1 MTPFAFFWCAV
12 SGVLGCF
19 IEGQGGVVQ
28 RRLIDHATRPGPARV
43 ASRSSS
49 RIALA
54 ALTIVALLSLMLTMQ
69 TPPVAAALAVRI
81 AATPNF
87 GGNYDSAQWVPITV
101 ALAND
106 GAGASGEIIAEIPGA
121 SPPLRFSQ
129 RIELP
134 TRSQKV
140 VTLYTQI
147 PSRVGTVSVH
157 FDAGNER
164 VDAPPM
170 TLRELKSG
178 QGLVGVIVDDAVLGA
193 EITRAVVGS
202 YGSSTFEA
210 ITITP
215 DEIPSNTFGLGS
227 FSALIVGDASTGR
240 WSAEQRAAV
249 ADWVARGGQLVA
261 AGGPNWRKT
270 LEGLGEL
277 PPLRPTDSR
286 TVAGLTGLAA
296 SGSANGPTGQAVVA
310 TGDLLAGATRLAD
323 QDGAPLVAARNWGRG
338 TVTSL
343 AFDPGTSALGGWS
356 GAGSFWQ
363 RLALDTPHPVGLQE
377 PFDGSSGASNQIASV
392 LRDIP
397 GLALP
402 PTWLLGLILL
412 AFIIAIGPVNY
423 LILRAVDRRELAWV
437 TIPLVTI
444 LFAGTIYLVGATTK
458 GRSIVLN
465 TASVVRISPGV
476 RSAEVVAFYG
486 LFTPTRGIR
495 DVALSGESLVQ
506 PFSRRG
512 LGDNDE
518 LGSDVRFEQGTG
530 SAVRG
535 ASFAQ
540 WTQRTIAAQGRIDP
554 VPVAAK
560 VELRWDGQKVVG
572 TVTNTSSAAIEDM
585 LLLHNNA
592 YQSVGSLAPGASV
605 TIDWRPTATQTTG
618 YNRGLGTVYYFNGNQ
633 SQSNQPG
640 QMGVNGRRA
649 AVLDALSGGVLDY
662 RSRTYNSGVP
672 TPTPTAT
679 ATPRPGTPR
688 PATSTAT
695 RRTPTPTTPSNT
707 STATNKPVQVLFWR
721 SDVPIDLKVSAG
733 ERYMT
738 TLVIQESYPGA
749 TTQSVPAPVAAA
761 ERER

>member
-1 MTPFAFFWCAV
+1 M
-12 SGVLGCF
+12 S
-19 IEGQGGVVQ
+19 
-28 RRLIDHATRPGPARV
+28 LI
-43 ASRSSS
+43 
-49 RIALA
+49 
-54 ALTIVALLSLMLTMQ
+54 LTVQ
-69 TPPVAAALAVRI
+69 TPTVAAALAVRI

-87 GGNYDSAQWVPITV
+87 GGNYDPAQWVPITV

-106 GAGASGEIIAEIPGA
+106 GAGASGEIIAEVAG
-121 SPPLRFSQ
+121 STPPLRFSQ

-140 VTLYTQI
+140 VTLYAQV

-164 VDAPPM
+164 VAAPPI

-178 QGLVGVIVDDAVLGA
+178 QGLVGVIVDDAALGA

-202 YGSSTFEA
+202 YGSSTFEVV
-210 ITITP
+210 TITP
-215 DEIPSNTFGLGS
+215 DEIPGNTFGLGS
-227 FSALIVGDASTGR
+227 FNALIVGDASTGR
-240 WSAEQRAAV
+240 WSAEQRTAL

-286 TVAGLTGLAA
+286 TVTGLTGLAA
-296 SGSANGPTGQAVVA
+296 LGSGSGPTGQAIVA

-323 QDGAPLVAARNWGRG
+323 QDGAPLVATRNWGRG
-338 TVTSL
+338 IVTSL
-343 AFDPGTSALGGWS
+343 AFDPGTSALSSWS
-356 GAGSFWQ
+356 GAGAFWQ
-363 RLALDTPHPVGLQE
+363 RLTLDTPRPAGLQE
-377 PFDGSSGASNQIASV
+377 PFDGSSSGSNQIANV

-412 AFIIAIGPVNY
+412 AFIVVVGPVNY
-423 LILRAVDRRELAWV
+423 LVLRAVDRRELAWV

-465 TASVVRISPGV
+465 SASVVRISPGV

-495 DVALSGESLVQ
+495 DVTLAGESLVQ
-506 PFSRRG
+506 PFSRNG

-518 LGSDVRFEQGTG
+518 LGGDVRFEQGTA

-540 WTQRTIAAQGRIDP
+540 WTQRTIAAQSRIDP
-554 VPVAAK
+554 APVAAK

-572 TVTNTSSAAIEDM
+572 TVTNTSVVAIEDM
-585 LLLHNNA
+585 LLLYNNA
-592 YQSVGSLAPGASV
+592 YQSVGSLAPGASITV
-605 TIDWRPTATQTTG
+605 DWRPTATQTTG

-633 SQSNQPG
+633 YPSYQPG
-640 QMGVNGRRA
+640 KMGVNGHRA
-649 AVLDALSGGVLDY
+649 AVLDALSGDVLDFRPRIY
-662 RSRTYNSGVP
+662 SGGVP

-679 ATPRPGTPR
+679 ATQRPGTPR
-688 PATSTAT
+688 TGTPTAT
-695 RRTPTPTTPSNT
+695 RRTPTPTTPAAT
-707 STATNKPVQVLFWR
+707 PVGATNRPVQVLFWR
-721 SDVPIDLKVSAG
+721 PDMPIDLHVAAG
-733 ERYMT
+733 ERYTT
-738 TLVIQESYPGA
+738 TLVIQEVYPGA
-749 TTQSVPAPVAAA
+749 TTQSAPAPIAAA
-761 ERER
+761 EREQ

>member
-1 MTPFAFFWCAV
+1 M
-12 SGVLGCF
+12 
-19 IEGQGGVVQ
+19 Q
-28 RRLIDHATRPGPARV
+28 RRLIEPATRLDQSRI
-43 ASRSSS
+43 ASRSVL

-54 ALTIVALLSLMLTMQ
+54 ALTIVALLSLMLTVR

-106 GAGASGEIIAEIPGA
+106 GAGASGEVIVEIPGVD
-121 SPPLRFSQ
+121 PPLRFSQ
-129 RIELP
+129 PIELP

-140 VTLYTQI
+140 VTLYAQI
-147 PSRVGTVSVH
+147 PARVGTVSVY
-157 FDAGNER
+157 FDAGGER
-164 VDAPPM
+164 AVAPPL

-178 QGLVGVIVDDAVLGA
+178 QGLVGVIVDDAVQGA
-193 EITRAVVGS
+193 EITRAIVGS

-210 ITITP
+210 ITINP

-240 WSAEQRAAV
+240 WSAEQRTAV
-249 ADWVARGGQLVA
+249 DEWVARGGQLVA

-286 TVAGLTGLAA
+286 TVAGLTGLGGFVPV
-296 SGSANGPTGQAVVA
+296 SGPTGQTIVA
-310 TGDLLAGATRLAD
+310 TGDLLTGANVLAG
-323 QDGAPLVAARNWGRG
+323 QDGAPLVATRNWGRG

-343 AFDPGTSALGGWS
+343 AFDPSTNALGSWS
-356 GAGSFWQ
+356 GAGAFWQ
-363 RLALDTPHPVGLQE
+363 NLALDNPQPVGLQE
-377 PFDGSSGASNQIASV
+377 PFDGSSSGSPEVADV

-412 AFIIAIGPVNY
+412 IFIIVIGPVNY
-423 LILRAVDRRELAWV
+423 LVLRAVDRRELAWV

-444 LFAGTIYLVGATTK
+444 VFAGAIYLVGATTK

-465 TASVVRISPGV
+465 TASIVRISPGV
-476 RSAEVVAFYG
+476 RSAEVMAFYG

-506 PFSRRG
+506 PFSRNG
-512 LGDNDE
+512 LGDNAE
-518 LGSDVRFEQGTG
+518 LGSDVRFEQGAGT
-530 SAVRG
+530 AVRE

-540 WTQRTIAAQGRIDP
+540 WTQRTIATQGRIDP
-554 VPVAAK
+554 APVAAK

-572 TVTNTSSAAIEDM
+572 TVTNSSSSPIEDM
-585 LLLHNNA
+585 LLVYNNA

-605 TIDWRPTATQTTG
+605 TVDWQPTVMQTTG
-618 YNRGLGTVYYFNGNQ
+618 YNRGLGTIYYYSGNQ
-633 SQSNQPG
+633 YPNNQPG
-640 QMGVNGRRA
+640 KMGVNGHRA
-649 AVLDALSGGVLDY
+649 ALLDALSSGVLDF
-662 RSRTYNSGVP
+662 RTRRYSSGVP
-672 TPTPTAT
+672 TPTRTSTAT
-679 ATPRPGTPR
+679 PRPVTPRPGTP
-688 PATSTAT
+688 TAT
-695 RRTPTPTTPSNT
+695 RRTPTPTTSAAAPIGVTNT
-707 STATNKPVQVLFWR
+707 PVQVLFWR
-721 SDVPIDLKVSAG
+721 SDVPIDLKVAAG
-733 ERYMT
+733 ERYTT
-738 TLVIQESYPGA
+738 TLVIQEAYLGA
-749 TTQSVPAPVAAA
+749 TTQRAPAPVAAA
-761 ERER
+761 EREQ

>member
-1 MTPFAFFWCAV
+1 M
-12 SGVLGCF
+12 
-19 IEGQGGVVQ
+19 Q
-28 RRLIDHATRPGPARV
+28 RRVIDPAIRLDSARV
-43 ASRSSS
+43 ARRSSS

-54 ALTIVALLSLMLTMQ
+54 ALMITALLSLMLTVQ

-106 GAGASGEIIAEIPGA
+106 GAGASGEVIAEIPGA

-140 VTLYTQI
+140 VTLYAQI
-147 PSRVGTVSVH
+147 PPRVGTVSVH
-157 FDAGNER
+157 FDAGNETTI
-164 VDAPPM
+164 APPV

-178 QGLVGVIVDDAVLGA
+178 QGLVGVIVDDAALGA
-193 EITRAVVGS
+193 EVTRAVVGS

-240 WSAEQRAAV
+240 WSAEQRTAV
-249 ADWVARGGQLVA
+249 AEWVARGGQLVA

-286 TVAGLTGLAA
+286 TVAGLTSLTGSS
-296 SGSANGPTGQAVVA
+296 SGSGPTGQAIIA
-310 TGDLLAGATRLAD
+310 TGDLLAGATRLAE
-323 QDGAPLVAARNWGRG
+323 QDGVPLVATRNWGRG

-343 AFDPGTSALGGWS
+343 AFDPGTSALSSWS
-356 GAGSFWQ
+356 GAGLFWQ
-363 RLALDTPHPVGLQE
+363 RLSLDTPLPTGLQE
-377 PFDGSSGASNQIASV
+377 PFDGSSGASNQVANV

-412 AFIIAIGPVNY
+412 LFIIVIGPVNY
-423 LILRAVDRRELAWV
+423 LVLRAVDRRELAWV

-465 TASVVRISPGV
+465 TASIVRISPGA

-495 DVALSGESLVQ
+495 DVTLSGESLVQ
-506 PFSRRG
+506 PFSRSG

-518 LGSDVRFEQGTG
+518 LGSDVRFEQGTA

-554 VPVAAK
+554 APVAAK

-585 LLLHNNA
+585 LLVYNNA

-605 TIDWRPTATQTTG
+605 TVDWRPTATQTTS
-618 YNRGLGTVYYFNGNQ
+618 YNRGLGNVYYFSGNQ
-633 SQSNQPG
+633 YPSTQPG
-640 QMGVNGRRA
+640 KMGVNGHRA

-662 RSRTYNSGVP
+662 RVRTYNSNFP

-679 ATPRPGTPR
+679 ATPRPGTTTPTPTRR
-688 PATSTAT
+688 PA
-695 RRTPTPTTPSNT
+695 TPTTPST
-707 STATNKPVQVLFWR
+707 TASATNKPVQVLFWR

-733 ERYMT
+733 ERYTT
-738 TLVIQESYPGA
+738 TLVIQEAYPGA
-749 TTQSVPAPVAAA
+749 TTQSAPTPVAAA
-761 ERER
+761 EREE